1 MKYFKILSVL
11 FLAVILV
18 GGLFLMNGCAK
29 KEPET
34 IKIGAILP
42 LTGNLAVLGEPEKN
56 GMTLAVEEL
65 NSKNSINEKKIE
77 IIFEDSKGQPKEGV
91 TTANKLIEIN
101 KVRVLLSSTTGISR
115 SIAPIADLKHI
126 PFITLCMDPTIQK
139 DSKYVFRLYESMGQ
153 EAEVLLSYFKE
164 RKNVNRVGILY
175 VHHQGAE
182 QQLNDYFVP
191 GFKKLGVEVAVA
203 EPYEISA
210 KDFKS
215 QIVKIKGAKVDH
227 LIIIG
232 YGFENPTIFK
242 ELKQYDLIG
251 KINILG
257 GWGFTTVSN
266 VPKELVE
273 GVIVAAPTYVFK
285 KNKQAKEFVRNY
297 KAKFGIEP
305 NFDAAFAYDDIMI
318 LAEAIKKAED
328 DSITIQQVLSLT
340 TVHEGIMGKVYISS
354 DGDLN
359 VPMGL
364 GIIKDGKILPLEMGK

>member
-1 MKYFKILSVL
+1 MKHFKILSVL

-18 GGLFLMNGCAK
+18 GSLFLMNGCAK

-56 GMTLAVEEL
+56 GMTLAVEEF
-65 NSKNSINEKKIE
+65 NSKNSINGKKIE

-101 KVRVLLSSTTGISR
+101 KIRVLLSSTTGISR

-182 QQLNDYFVP
+182 QQLNDYFIP
-191 GFKKLGVEVAVA
+191 GFKKLGIEVAVA
-203 EPYEISA
+203 EPYEISE

-273 GVIVAAPTYVFK
+273 GVIVAAPTYVFE
-285 KNKQAKEFVRNY
+285 KNKQAIEFVRNY

-318 LAEAIKKAED
+318 LSGAIKKAED
-328 DSITIQQVLSLT
+328 DSITIQQVLSSI
-340 TVHEGIMGKVYISS
+340 TVHEGIMGKVYISP

-364 GIIKDGKILPLEMGK
+364 GIIKNGKILPLEMGK